1 MLIRRLCRAALL
13 LALVSLVPGGLS
25 AQNDERPQRVIRQLS
40 FEGNKSINDYT
51 LRRSIATTQSSAIA
65 RWGLTRWIGLG
76 NKTHLDQTEFHRDVL
91 RIRAL
96 YRLSGFP
103 DVTVDTLVRR
113 SNGDVFIRFEIDEGE
128 PVLVTAL
135 RVAGLG
141 DIVEVEDVYQAMPLR
156 VGDPFSRLLFQ
167 ASVDT
172 IRARLADRG
181 HPYAEVF
188 RNFDERRDTRT
199 ALITFEVDPGPR
211 VTVDSVEV
219 SGTDNVSEKVV
230 RNTVRLRVGQTYSW
244 SEQYRSQLDLYRTGM
259 FNYANVSLADMAL
272 TDPSDSGVT
281 IRAQVAEGPLHR
293 FQFGAGYGTV
303 DCFRGLTSWT
313 AHNFTGG
320 GRRLDLFA
328 GFSKIGAGDP
338 LNLNQS
344 VCPAL
349 GTEPP
354 ERLALNYNLTA
365 GITQPFLFS
374 RRASATLSLFAQR
387 RSEIQAYVRRAVGG
401 EFSWA
406 YRLAWRTTITPS
418 YSLAWGQTVAD
429 DVTYC
434 TNLNVCTEEDIEVFK
449 QPQFRGVITLAFL
462 REHRIPLVDPARG
475 SRLSAEVRFS
485 GPIVGSDTLTQFL
498 KGVVE
503 YASHHQLGRRD
514 VVGWRVKWGA
524 IVAPERGLEGQ
535 DLRFVPVE
543 ERFYA
548 GGPNTVRGYSFNEL
562 GPIVRVVP
570 AVEQGGI
577 VTVDTARLRTSASG
591 GNDILLANVE
601 WRHRLSRSFTA
612 AVFVDAGHVIARD
625 SLYLTLSK
633 LRITPGVGIRMASP
647 LGPIRLDVGFNP
659 YGPET
664 APLYA
669 DLEIKDSAGDTI
681 ERALVLLTEDFTPEQ
696 GFWDRFRIN
705 ISIGQAF

>member
-1 MLIRRLCRAALL
+1 MFA
-13 LALVSLVPGGLS
+13 LVPGPIR
-25 AQNDERPQRVIRQLS
+25 AQNDEQSQRVIRQLS
-40 FEGNKSINDYT
+40 FEGNESLNDYT
-51 LRRSIATTQSSAIA
+51 LRRSIATTQSAAVA

-76 NKTHLDQTEFHRDVL
+76 HKSHLDATEFRRDVL
-91 RIRAL
+91 RIQAL

-113 SNGDVFIRFEIDEGE
+113 SNGDVFITFEIDEGE

-135 RVAGLG
+135 RVAGVE

-211 VTVDSVEV
+211 VIVDSVEV
-219 SGTDNVSEKVV
+219 SGTETISENVV
-230 RNTVRLRVGQTYSW
+230 RNTVRLRAGQTYSW
-244 SEQYRSQLDLYRTGM
+244 SELYRSQLDLYRTGM
-259 FNYANVSLADMAL
+259 FNYASVLLADTAL
-272 TDPSDSGVT
+272 PDPSDSAVT
-281 IRAQVAEGPLHR
+281 IRAQVTEGPLYR

-338 LNLNQS
+338 LDLDQS

-349 GTEPP
+349 SDEPP
-354 ERLALNYNLTA
+354 ERLALNYNLTV
-365 GITQPFLFS
+365 GLTQPFLFS
-374 RRASATLSLFAQR
+374 RNASATLSLFAQR
-387 RSEIQAYVRRAVGG
+387 HSEIQAFVRTSVGG
-401 EFSWA
+401 EFSWT

-418 YSLAWGQTVAD
+418 YGLAWGETLAD
-429 DVTYC
+429 DVVYC

-449 QPQFRGVITLAFL
+449 QPQFRGVLSLAFA
-462 REHRIPLVDPARG
+462 RERRLPLVNPVRG
-475 SRLSAEVRFS
+475 TRFSAEARFS

-503 YASHHQLGRRD
+503 YASHHQLGRRN
-514 VVGWRVKWGA
+514 VVSWRVKWGA

-535 DLRFVPVE
+535 NLRFVPVE

-548 GGPNTVRGYSFNEL
+548 GGPNTVRGFPFNEL

-577 VTVDTARLRTSASG
+577 VTVDTTRLRTSASG
-591 GNDILLANVE
+591 GNDIFLANVE
-601 WRHRLSRSFTA
+601 WRYNLSRSFTA
-612 AVFVDAGHVIARD
+612 AVFVDAGQVIERD

-659 YGPET
+659 YPPET

-669 DLEIKDSAGDTI
+669 DLVIKDDEGVPVD
-681 ERALVLLTEDFTPEQ
+681 RALVLLTDEFTPEQ
-696 GFWDRFRIN
+696 SFLSRFRIN

>member
-1 MLIRRLCRAALL
+1 MLAL
-13 LALVSLVPGGLS
+13 LALVPGAIH
-25 AQNDERPQRVIRQLS
+25 AQNDEQPQRVIRQLS
-40 FEGNKSINDYT
+40 FEGNRSINDYT
-51 LRRSIATTQSSAIA
+51 LRRSIATTQSAAIA
-65 RWGLTRWIGLG
+65 RWGLTRWMGLG
-76 NKTHLDQTEFHRDVL
+76 HKSYVDQTEFRRDVL
-91 RIRAL
+91 RIQAL

-113 SNGDVFIRFEIDEGE
+113 SNGDVFITFEIDEGE

-135 RVAGLG
+135 RVTGVE

-172 IRARLADRG
+172 IRTRLADRG

-199 ALITFEVDPGPR
+199 ALITFEVVPGPR

-219 SGTDNVSEKVV
+219 SGTETISEKVV
-230 RNTVRLRVGQTYSW
+230 RNTVRIRAGQTYSW

-259 FNYANVSLADMAL
+259 FNYANVSLADTAL
-272 TDPSDSGVT
+272 TELSDSAVT
-281 IRAQVAEGPLHR
+281 IRVHVAEGPLRR

-338 LNLNQS
+338 LDLKQS
-344 VCPAL
+344 ACPAL
-349 GTEPP
+349 SDEPP

-374 RRASATLSLFAQR
+374 RNASATLSLFAQR
-387 RSEIQAYVRRAVGG
+387 HSEIQAFVREAVGG
-401 EFSWA
+401 ELSWA

-418 YSLAWGQTVAD
+418 YGLAWGKTEAD
-429 DVTYC
+429 PVTYC
-434 TNLNVCTEEDIEVFK
+434 THLNVCTEEDIEVFR
-449 QPQFRGVITLAFL
+449 QPQFRGVLTLAYL
-462 REHRIPLVDPARG
+462 RERRIPLVDPARG
-475 SRLSAEVRFS
+475 SRFSAEVRFS
-485 GPIVGSDTLTQFL
+485 GPVVGSDTLTQFL

-524 IVAPERGLEGQ
+524 IVAPERGLQGQ

-548 GGPNTVRGYSFNEL
+548 GGPNTVRGFSFNEL
-562 GPIVRVVP
+562 GPIVRVADFSP
-570 AVEQGGI
+570 E
-577 VTVDTARLRTSASG
+577 DSSLSLRTSATG

-612 AVFVDAGHVIARD
+612 AVFVDAGQVIARD
-625 SLYLTLSK
+625 SLYLTLSS
-633 LRITPGVGIRMASP
+633 LRITPGVGVRLASP
-647 LGPIRLDVGFNP
+647 LGPIRLDIGFNP
-659 YGPET
+659 YGVEA
-664 APLYA
+664 APVYVVTP
-669 DLEIKDSAGDTI
+669 SGD
-681 ERALVLLTEDFTPEQ
+681 ALVRWEALFPDIPPPVPEQ
-696 GFWDRFRIN
+696 DFLSRFRIN

>member
-1 MLIRRLCRAALL
+1 M
-13 LALVSLVPGGLS
+13 LALAVLLPGAIS
-25 AQNDERPQRVIRQLS
+25 AQTGEQTQRVIRQLS
-40 FEGNKSINDYT
+40 FEGNTSINDYT
-51 LRRSIATTQSSAIA
+51 LRRSIATTQSAALA

-76 NKTHLDQTEFHRDVL
+76 HKSRLDATEFRRDVL
-91 RIRAL
+91 RIQAL

-103 DVTVDTLVRR
+103 EVTVDTLVRR
-113 SNGDVFIRFEIDEGE
+113 SNGDVFITFAIDEGE

-135 RVAGLG
+135 QVSGVE
-141 DIVEVEDVYQAMPLR
+141 DIVEVEEVYRAMPLK

-167 ASVDT
+167 VSVDT

-199 ALITFEVDPGPR
+199 ALVVFEVDPGPR
-211 VTVDSVEV
+211 VRVDSIAV
-219 SGTDNVSEKVV
+219 SGTTTISENVV
-230 RNTVRLRVGQTYSW
+230 RNTVRLRPGETYSW

-259 FNYANVSLADMAL
+259 FNYASVSLADTAL
-272 TDPSDSGVT
+272 TDPSDSMVT

-349 GTEPP
+349 STEPP
-354 ERLALNYNLTA
+354 ERLDLNYNLTA

-387 RSEIQAYVRRAVGG
+387 RSEIQAYVREAVGG
-401 EFSWA
+401 EFLWA

-418 YSLAWGQTVAD
+418 YGIAWGKTEAD
-429 DVTYC
+429 PVTYC
-434 TNLNVCTEEDIEVFK
+434 THLNVCTEEDIEVFR
-449 QPQFRGVITLAFL
+449 QPQFRGVLGLAFL
-462 REHRIPLVDPARG
+462 REHRIPLVDPVRG
-475 SRLSAEVRFS
+475 SRFSAEVRFS
-485 GPIVGSDTLTQFL
+485 GPLVGSDTLTQFL
-498 KGVVE
+498 KGVLE
-503 YASHHQLGRRD
+503 YASHHQLGRSD

-524 IVAPERGLEGQ
+524 IIAPERGLQGQ
-535 DLRFVPVE
+535 ALRFVPVE

-548 GGPNTVRGYSFNEL
+548 GGPNTVRGYPFNEL

-570 AVEQGGI
+570 AEEQNGI

-612 AVFVDAGHVIARD
+612 AVFVDAGQVIARD

-633 LRITPGVGIRMASP
+633 LRITPGVGIRMSSP

-669 DLEIKDSAGDTI
+669 DLAILDAAGEPVD
-681 ERALVLLTEDFTPEQ
+681 RALVLLTEEFTPEQ

>member
-1 MLIRRLCRAALL
+1 MLAL
-13 LALVSLVPGGLS
+13 LALVPGAIH
-25 AQNDERPQRVIRQLS
+25 AQNGEQPQRVIRQLS
-40 FEGNKSINDYT
+40 FEGNRSINDYT
-51 LRRSIATTQSSAIA
+51 LRRSIATTQSAAIA
-65 RWGLTRWIGLG
+65 RWGLTRWMGLG
-76 NKTHLDQTEFHRDVL
+76 HKSYVDQTEFRRDVL
-91 RIRAL
+91 RIQAL

-113 SNGDVFIRFEIDEGE
+113 SNGDVFITFEIDEGE

-135 RVAGLG
+135 RVTGVE

-156 VGDPFSRLLFQ
+156 VGDPFSRLRFQ

-172 IRARLADRG
+172 IRTRLADRG

-199 ALITFEVDPGPR
+199 ALITFEVVPGPR

-219 SGTDNVSEKVV
+219 SGTETISENVV
-230 RNTVRLRVGQTYSW
+230 RNTVRIRAGQTYSW

-259 FNYANVSLADMAL
+259 FNYANVSLADTAL
-272 TDPSDSGVT
+272 TELSDSAVT
-281 IRAQVAEGPLHR
+281 IRVHVAEGPLRR

-338 LNLNQS
+338 LDLNQS
-344 VCPAL
+344 ACPAL
-349 GTEPP
+349 SDEPP

-374 RRASATLSLFAQR
+374 RNASATLSLFAQR
-387 RSEIQAYVRRAVGG
+387 HSEIQAFVREAVGG
-401 EFSWA
+401 ELSWA

-418 YSLAWGQTVAD
+418 YGLAWGKTEAD
-429 DVTYC
+429 PVTYC
-434 TNLNVCTEEDIEVFK
+434 THLNVCTEEDIEVFR
-449 QPQFRGVITLAFL
+449 QPQFRGVLTLAYL
-462 REHRIPLVDPARG
+462 RERRIPLVDPARG
-475 SRLSAEVRFS
+475 SRFSAEVRFS
-485 GPIVGSDTLTQFL
+485 GPVVGSDTLTQCL

-524 IVAPERGLEGQ
+524 IVAPQRGLQGQ
-535 DLRFVPVE
+535 ELRFVPVE

-548 GGPNTVRGYSFNEL
+548 GGPNTVRGFSFNEL
-562 GPIVRVVP
+562 GPIVRVADFSP
-570 AVEQGGI
+570 E
-577 VTVDTARLRTSASG
+577 DSSLSLRTSATG

-601 WRHRLSRSFTA
+601 WRHKLSRSFTA
-612 AVFVDAGHVIARD
+612 AVFVDAGQVIARD
-625 SLYLTLSK
+625 SLYLTLSS
-633 LRITPGVGIRMASP
+633 LRITPGVGVRLASP
-647 LGPIRLDVGFNP
+647 LGPIRLDIGFNP
-659 YGPET
+659 YGVEA
-664 APLYA
+664 APVYVVTP
-669 DLEIKDSAGDTI
+669 SGD
-681 ERALVLLTEDFTPEQ
+681 ALVRWEALFPDIPPPVPEQ
-696 GFWDRFRIN
+696 DFLSRFRIN